1 MARIEDDRLP
11 ARVRDLLAPVA
22 EEFGAVVL
30 EAHVKGQA
38 GRRLVRVVV
47 DREELDPEAGLDID
61 TIARLSRRCGE
72 VLDRDDV
79 IPGAYT
85 LEITSPGADRPL
97 RSPRDFARNVGRQVR
112 VVREERCGAPRE
124 LTGVVGGVTEDEIT
138 LERDGG
144 EVRVALADLDHGKVV
159 LPW

>member
-1 MARIEDDRLP
+1 MARIQDDQLP
-11 ARVRDLLAPVA
+11 ARVRELLAPVA
-22 EEFGAVVL
+22 AEFDAVVL

-47 DREELDPEAGLDID
+47 DREQLDPEAGLNID
-61 TIARLSRRCGE
+61 TIARLSSRCGE

-85 LEITSPGADRPL
+85 LEVTSPGADRPL
-97 RSPRDFARNVGRQVR
+97 RSPRDFARNLGREVR
-112 VVREERCGAPRE
+112 VVRAERCGAPRE
-124 LTGVVGGVTEDEIT
+124 LTGVVRGVTEDEIE
-138 LERDGG
+138 LERDGD
-144 EVRVALADLDHGKVV
+144 EVRIALTDLDHGKVV